1 MYIKNNMTDTEG
13 FALDT
18 ARIGNTSTS
27 KTKIVLP
34 YNGSLPVDL
43 RGTTSA
49 AIVITLQVGLTVNIL
64 LTVERD
70 RRKYRYPVKATP
82 EEIAH

>member
-27 KTKIVLP
+27 KQRSYYPIMARCLLISAVP
-34 YNGSLPVDL
+34 PVRPL
-43 RGTTSA
+43 SSRSRWG
-49 AIVITLQVGLTVNIL
+49 
-64 LTVERD
+64 
-70 RRKYRYPVKATP
+70 
-82 EEIAH
+82 

>member
-34 YNGSLPVDL
+34 YTRTANSW
-43 RGTTSA
+43 
-49 AIVITLQVGLTVNIL
+49 
-64 LTVERD
+64 
-70 RRKYRYPVKATP
+70 
-82 EEIAH
+82 

>member
-34 YNGSLPVDL
+34 TRSICSWLRLYNF
-43 RGTTSA
+43 
-49 AIVITLQVGLTVNIL
+49 GLSVL
-64 LTVERD
+64 L
-70 RRKYRYPVKATP
+70 
-82 EEIAH
+82 